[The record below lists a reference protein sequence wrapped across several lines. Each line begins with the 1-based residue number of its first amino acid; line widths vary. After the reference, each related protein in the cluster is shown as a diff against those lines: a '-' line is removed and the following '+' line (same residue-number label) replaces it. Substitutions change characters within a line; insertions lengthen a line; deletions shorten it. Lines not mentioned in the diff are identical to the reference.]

1 MGVGSVATKKVVIE
15 VEVPR
20 GVDEKVFLRE
30 AERQLAR
37 ISLLMT
43 LENLQKRVPSQEE
56 VEELSRE
63 IKRKAYRDLG

>member
-1 MGVGSVATKKVVIE
+1 MATKKVVIE

>member
-1 MGVGSVATKKVVIE
+1 VSTKKVVIE

-37 ISLLMT
+37 ISLLMV
-43 LENLQKRVPSQEE
+43 LENLQKRVPGQEE

>member
-1 MGVGSVATKKVVIE
+1 MATKKVVIE

-37 ISLLMT
+37 ISLLMV